1 MTLPYAMRQQGY
13 VIVDNGG
20 PCLSE
25 DEARTANL
33 PLDYARRS
41 VVEMD
46 TLHCK
51 CCGGVVVKNPDRI
64 RPRGHCPKCNWF
76 QCDGCA
82 YLATL
87 PDYVHE
93 PFLAKV
99 ERVKSQAAN
108 FICI

>member
-1 MTLPYAMRQQGY
+1 MRQQGY
-13 VIVDNGG
+13 AVVDNGA
-20 PCLSE
+20 PCLTE
-25 DEARTANL
+25 VEARAAGL

-46 TLHCK
+46 TLHCRH
-51 CCGGVVVKNPDRI
+51 CGGVVIKNPDRT
-64 RPRGHCPKCNWF
+64 RERGHCLACGWYV
-76 QCDGCA
+76 CDSCA

-93 PFLAKV
+93 TFLAKV

-108 FICI
+108 FTCT